1 MAEQIS
7 LKDLEKS
14 VFRSSIQDG
23 IIDIQIGSYL
33 LIFAIAPL
41 LSIYL
46 GDFWSSMV
54 FLPFWGA
61 IFLILRTVRKKM
73 IQPRIGVIEY
83 GSYRKKKLTRL
94 NIVILVFNVAALVL
108 GILSFFQFAK
118 LPDWI
123 ISLRLSIILLVGFSL
138 AGYMLEFTRLYIY
151 GILIAAAPL
160 VGEYLYQNHGFSHHG
175 FPVTFGVLAALMSI
189 TGIIIIIRILNTYP
203 LPNEELP
210 NER

>member
-1 MAEQIS
+1 MTEQIS

-14 VFRSSIQDG
+14 VFKSSIQDG

-41 LSIYL
+41 LSRYL
-46 GDFWSSMV
+46 GDFWSSV
-54 FLPFWGA
+54 IFLPFWGG
-61 IFLILRTVRKKM
+61 IFLILRTVRKKL
-73 IQPRIGVIEY
+73 IQPRIGKIEY
-83 GSYRKKKLTRL
+83 GQYRKKKLTRL
-94 NIVILVFNVAALVL
+94 NIIILVFNIAALIL
-108 GILSFFQFAK
+108 GILSFLQFAK

-138 AGYMLEFTRLYIY
+138 AGFMLDFNRLYLY

-160 VGEYLYQNHGFSHHG
+160 VGEYLYQNHGFLHHG
-175 FPVTFGVLAALMSI
+175 SPVTFGFLAALMI
-189 TGIIIIIRILNTYP
+189 LIGTIIIVRILKNYP
-203 LPNEELP
+203 LPGEELP